1 MNVFLRLGGL
11 GVGIALV
18 MDGVR
23 NIASL
28 KGNDMAHEEPLL
40 NNPPTQEVAHHV
52 RDYEGFVRLFKWGA
66 IVCLI
71 IAFLVV
77 LIIS

>member
-1 MNVFLRLGGL
+1 MNVFLRLGDL
-11 GVGIALV
+11 GVGDALD

-23 NIASL
+23 NNSPI

>member
-1 MNVFLRLGGL
+1 MNVFLRLGDL
-11 GVGIALV
+11 GVGDGLD
-18 MDGVR
+18 MYGVR
-23 NIASL
+23 NSSPI

-77 LIIS
+77 MIIS